1 MCLVRDKIQL
11 KWEEISSENQQLKKL
26 IVVASTKTEYTVSVN
41 IPFQEIL
48 HGVNLFNTFSRLS
61 KSSSFL
67 VGFAITKND

>member
-11 KWEEISSENQQLKKL
+11 KWEEISSENQQLKL